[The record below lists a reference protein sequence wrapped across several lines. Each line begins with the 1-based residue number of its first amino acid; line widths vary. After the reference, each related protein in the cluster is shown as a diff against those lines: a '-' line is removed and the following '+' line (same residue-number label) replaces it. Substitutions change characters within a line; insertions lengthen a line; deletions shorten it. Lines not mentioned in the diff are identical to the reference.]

1 MPALRKSAEGKMTSK
16 GQLTVPA
23 SVRGPMD
30 MHAGDRLLFE
40 IVGPDRMMVTVK
52 RKRNVFDVLK
62 ALPKLRLDAPLDRA
76 TIDEAADEAL
86 TEKFKD
92 VGERKL

>member
-1 MPALRKSAEGKMTSK
+1 MGPIRKVAESKLTSK

-23 SVRGPMD
+23 SVRGNMGI
-30 MHAGDRLLFE
+30 HAGDRLQFE

-62 ALPKLRLDAPLDRA
+62 ALPKLHLDAPLDRA
-76 TIDEAADEAL
+76 AINEAADEAL
-86 TEKFKD
+86 AEKFKGI
-92 VGERKL
+92 GERKP